1 MIWTQLRA
9 FSAVA
14 TEGSVTRA
22 ARALN
27 VSQPTLSAQIK
38 ALEETY
44 GVRLFDR
51 VGRGVVLTPLGRD
64 LAAVTNRLNGL
75 QQEAE
80 ALLSGARDLTHGR
93 LSLGADSPHSV
104 MRLMAL
110 MHKHYPNVTVTVA
123 MGNQDSILHS
133 LRDYRIDAA
142 LLTGVPIDNTLY
154 ALPFQ
159 CSPFVLLS
167 KKKGPKTV
175 PIKELAGKPMI
186 LREKPSKTRSLF
198 EQALSKQGI
207 EVGPCLEVESREAV
221 RQAVLAGLGDAVVI
235 EAEHEPHPDITAR
248 QIVPEIEATEFAAC
262 LADRRRLANIKAFM
276 ALAQQEATIMP
287 ERS

>member
-9 FSAVA
+9 FAAVA
-14 TEGSVTRA
+14 AEESVTRA

-51 VGRGVVLTPLGRD
+51 VGRGVALTALGRD
-64 LAAVTNRLNGL
+64 LAAVTNRLSGL

-80 ALLSGARDLTHGR
+80 ALLSGARDLTRGR
-93 LSLGADSPHSV
+93 LTLGADSPHTV
-104 MRLMAL
+104 MRMMAR
-110 MHKHYPNVTVTVA
+110 MQTRHPNVIVTVS
-123 MGNQDSILHS
+123 MGNQDAILNS

-142 LLTGVPIDNTLY
+142 LLTDVPIDDTLY
-154 ALPFQ
+154 AHPVQ
-159 CSPFVLLS
+159 SSPFILIS
-167 KKKGPKTV
+167 KQETSKT
-175 PIKELAGKPMI
+175 ISLKDLAGRPMI

-198 EQALSKQGI
+198 EQAVAKN
-207 EVGPCLEVESREAV
+207 EVELGPCLEVESREAV

-235 EAEHEPHPDITAR
+235 EAEHEPHPDLFVR
-248 QIVPEIEATEFAAC
+248 QIRPKIEATEYVAC

-276 ALAQQEATIMP
+276 ALVDKPPLSGA
-287 ERS
+287 